1 MHSHPLDRLAAPW
14 DGEEMTTTRAVLFD
28 IDGTLVDSNYLHID
42 SWQRA
47 LAASGHAVDAWKIHR
62 AIGKDS
68 ALLLEALVGDAAKE
82 ISDEASK
89 AHSKLYAAMSD
100 RLRPFDGA
108 RELIADLARRGI
120 TVVLATSAPEDE
132 LKKLRAVLDV
142 DDHLTDVTSSEDVA
156 TAKPDP
162 DIVAV
167 ALRRAGAAAGDTV
180 FVGDTIWD
188 VQAAGQAGV
197 VTIGVRSGG
206 VSEEELLGA
215 GAVEVYADVRDLLE
229 HLEESKA
236 IRL

>member
-1 MHSHPLDRLAAPW
+1 
-14 DGEEMTTTRAVLFD
+14 MTTTRAVLFD
-28 IDGTLVDSNYLHID
+28 IDGTLIDSNYLHID
-42 SWQRA
+42 AWQRA
-47 LAASGHAVDAWKIHR
+47 LAGSGHAVDAWKIHR

-68 ALLLEALVGDAAKE
+68 ALLLEALVGDAAEK
-82 ISDEASK
+82 ISDAASK
-89 AHSKLYAAMSD
+89 AHSEFYGEMSD

-108 RELIADLARRGI
+108 RELIAELARRRI

-132 LKKLRAVLDV
+132 LKTLRAVLDV

-167 ALRRAGAAAGDTV
+167 ALERAGASADDAV

-188 VQAAGQAGV
+188 VQAAGRAGV
-197 VTIGVRSGG
+197 ATIGVHSGG
-206 VSEEELLGA
+206 VSEEELLAA
-215 GAVEVYADVRDLLE
+215 GAVEVYADVRDLLT
-229 HLEESKA
+229 HLDESKA